1 MSRDKFGGYKTEVK
15 ERVEKME
22 RIALRNKAKDEG
34 HLDIHRG
41 LREEMI
47 GMKTWLHGPLEYRL
61 C

>member
-22 RIALRNKAKDEG
+22 RIALRNTAKDEG

-47 GMKTWLHGPLEYRL
+47 GMKTW
-61 C
+61 